1 LARKE
6 GTVAEGLARTVSEG
20 LARGEDTL
28 LPEDFRHALEVC
40 WEARLAF
47 DLLPA
52 DSQRD
57 CIGWIEKSP
66 DGRARCRR
74 IGIVLDSLRPGV
86 EGTKAEQRYRDRLKA
101 LALPAA

>member
-6 GTVAEGLARTVSEG
+6 DTV
-20 LARGEDTL
+20 
-28 LPEDFRHALEVC
+28 LPEDFRHALEVR

-57 CIGWIEKSP
+57 CIGWIEESP
-66 DGRARCRR
+66 VGWARYRR
-74 IGIVLDSLRPGV
+74 IDIVLTSLRPGV
-86 EGTKAEQRYRDRLKA
+86 EGTRVEQRYRDRLKA